1 MQNSP
6 VRGIH
11 LTCMPSHNPCSD
23 HPFRLQ
29 LTSGN
34 RSGLWSCLALAAM
47 IWAAIMMAPCPA
59 TAALAAEG
67 DEKLKLQA
75 LEYLTWWSHDATG
88 YHPTIG
94 IILQNTTGRDLTGLP
109 IKFQARFLD
118 LRTSYQTRAQ
128 KEMRREFRPN
138 QQVPLILHGQR
149 SFELPID
156 IDAWPSIECKVMC
169 RIGDV
174 SDEGTQ
180 DLLVV
185 KLESQTMTDEE
196 ARSKLSEGLGFGT
209 RAKAHQPQHTTHEHK
224 RTYEALAATAGS
236 LNPVSSANSRTAT
249 KTTALS
255 KFLSSPST
263 PGLGDDFLAFE
274 QSFGQPLQ
282 LDHGEA
288 NWTWARFA
296 RKDQSLSV
304 IVGSRGRSAKADI
317 VVLLVPPS
325 ELEKDTQL
333 VSAARAL
340 AGSLK
345 GQQLKGPSNTVR
357 YLPAGRLQL
366 GTLTASGY
374 HGIIVYPRGSAA
386 DNNNYVVALSR
397 IPGDI
402 EAMVASHSKRS
413 NMLRFLQP
421 FFTEAE

>member
-1 MQNSP
+1 MLLPIVTAPPAFSSDD
-6 VRGIH
+6 GI
-11 LTCMPSHNPCSD
+11 D
-23 HPFRLQ
+23 
-29 LTSGN
+29 SGS
-34 RSGLWSCLALAAM
+34 R
-47 IWAAIMMAPCPA
+47 
-59 TAALAAEG
+59 
-67 DEKLKLQA
+67 DKFKLQA

-94 IILQNTTGRDLTGLP
+94 IILQNTSGRDLSGVSM
-109 IKFQARFLD
+109 KFQARFLD

-128 KEMRREFRPN
+128 KEVRREFRPN
-138 QQVPLILHGQR
+138 QQIPIILHGQR

-156 IDAWPSIECKVMC
+156 IDAWPSIECKMMC
-169 RIGDV
+169 RVGDV
-174 SDEGTQ
+174 NDEGTQ

-209 RAKAHQPQHTTHEHK
+209 RNTKAASHLPQHTTHEHK

-236 LNPVSSANSRTAT
+236 LNPTNNSTSTPRTSQSKA
-249 KTTALS
+249 TALAR
-255 KFLSSPST
+255 FLSSTST

-274 QSFGQPLQ
+274 QSFGQPQQ
-282 LDHGEA
+282 LDHGES
-288 NWTWARFA
+288 NWTWARFS
-296 RKDQSLSV
+296 RKDQALSV

-325 ELEKDTQL
+325 EVEKDSQL
-333 VSAARAL
+333 LSAARCL
-340 AGSLK
+340 AGNLK

-366 GTLTASGY
+366 GTLSASGY
-374 HGIIVYPRGSAA
+374 HGIIVYPRGTAA

-402 EAMVASHSKRS
+402 EAIVAGHAKRS

-421 FFTEAE
+421 FFTETE